1 MDIYLKNGYADMNKI
16 MNLPYPFIFVIG
28 GRGTGKT
35 YGAVDVLLNLPEDE
49 KFFFIRR
56 TQDEAD
62 AISYYD
68 LSPFQPVIND
78 NPKKYPPIYVSKLP
92 HVKSISGVWHGEL
105 NDDGQLRPV
114 GDAIG
119 YIGALTTMHKI
130 RGFNMESVTIGVY
143 DEFIPEKHVKSIRNE
158 GDAVLNMVETIARN
172 RSLKGKKDFKLV
184 CLSNANSI
192 ASPVFQSL
200 GIMDKID
207 RMALKGK
214 QECIIPE
221 RGIAVFI
228 FRNSP
233 ISEAKK
239 NTALYRA
246 AVDND
251 FATMALRN
259 DFDSTTYLYISQEP
273 LKEYRIIAAWND
285 DVFIYK
291 HKSESKYYVT
301 RHKSG
306 TPKKVYANDDI
317 NRRRFKREQRFFLDA
332 WLRGNVAFSD
342 YYCKYILTNVL

>member
-1 MDIYLKNGYADMNKI
+1 MNIYLDNGYADMHKI

-35 YGAVDVLLNLPEDE
+35 YGAVNEILTLPEEE

-78 NPKKYPPIYVSKLP
+78 KPEAFEPIYVSKLP
-92 HVKSISGVWHGEL
+92 HNKSLSGVWWGEY
-105 NDDGQLRPV
+105 NDDGQLKPK

-119 YIGALTTMHKI
+119 YIGALTTIHKI
-130 RGFNMESVTIGVY
+130 RGFNMETVTVGVY

-158 GDAVLNMVETIARN
+158 GDAVLNMFETIARN
-172 RSLKGKKDFKLV
+172 RSLRGKKEFKLV

-200 GIMDKID
+200 GIMDKLD
-207 RMALKGK
+207 KMAMKGK
-214 QECIIPE
+214 QECLIPDK
-221 RGIAVFI
+221 GIAVFI

-239 NTALYRA
+239 NTALYKA
-246 AVDND
+246 ATDND

-259 DFDSTTYLYISQEP
+259 DFDSNTYLYISQQP
-273 LKEYRIIAAWND
+273 LNEYRVVASWAH
-285 DVFIYK
+285 DVYIYR
-291 HKSESKYYVT
+291 HKSENKYYVT
-301 RHKSG
+301 RHISG
-306 TPKKVYANDDI
+306 TPKKIYNDDEMA
-317 NRRRFKREQRFFLDA
+317 RRRFKREQRNFLDC

-342 YYCKYILTNVL
+342 YYCKYVLTNIL